1 MSEALPEALYFLE
14 GESPDGEL
22 FAPSELTRGPWDPRA
37 QHGGPPSALLA
48 RSIERFQ
55 NDGGGM
61 LVTRVSVEL
70 LRPVPL
76 TPLLVRTRMERPGK
90 RVQLVVASLFSGETE
105 VARATGLRMRRGQVD
120 LGVLPPHGLEPPPPP
135 ESGMSSEP
143 QRSGIHFGSHGVEH
157 RFVRGAFGELG
168 PATDWI
174 RLTRPLVA
182 GEETRPLCR
191 VMAAADFGNGVSAV
205 KPFDGSFLYIN
216 ADLGVYLHREPV
228 GDWICLEAQSYLSP
242 LGIGLAESRLWDAR
256 GVLGRSLQSLLVDRG
271 G

>member
-1 MSEALPEALYFLE
+1 MTLAVPEALYFAD
-14 GESPDGEL
+14 GESAEGEL
-22 FAPSELTRGPWDPRA
+22 FVPSELTRGPWDPGA

-48 RSIERFQ
+48 RSIERFE
-55 NDGGGM
+55 NDGGM

-76 TPLLVRTRMERPGK
+76 TPLLVRTRLERPGK
-90 RVQLVVASLFSGETE
+90 RVQLVVASLFSGTTE
-105 VARATGLRMRRGQVD
+105 VARATGLRMRRAQVD
-120 LGVLPPHGLEPPPPP
+120 LGELPPDGLPPPAPP
-135 ESGMSSEP
+135 ETGVWSGPE
-143 QRSGIHFGSHGVEH
+143 RKGIHFGAHGVEH
-157 RFVRGAFGELG
+157 RFVRGAFNELG

-182 GEETRPLCR
+182 GEETHPLSR

-216 ADLGVYLHREPV
+216 ADLGVYLHREPI
-228 GDWICLEAQSYLSP
+228 GEWFCLEAQSYLSP